1 MVVAIYRNVQL
12 SFWTDRKVEEE
23 FTPEDKYFYLYLFT
37 NPHTNL
43 CGCYELGMR
52 QASRETGYSEDTII
66 RLIER
71 FETFHG
77 VIRYSKETK
86 EVLLLNWHKYNWTK
100 SQDFK
105 KGLEKQITE
114 VKDAE
119 FKRFLTDLSNGIKT
133 VPRPS
138 TDGGGTTVT
147 DTVLNNNIVS
157 NYPSIDTKEDIKDG
171 NGSKK
176 DVDFEELWEY
186 TFKCYKK
193 PTSYASAKQAWLD
206 KIISTP
212 EDNRFDVAKL
222 IYKATL
228 AYIADYEA
236 KNPNDKDYR
245 YIPKYATWLTEDCDY
260 WISVVEKGGRE

>member
-1 MVVAIYRNVQL
+1 MAIYRNVQL

-52 QASRETGYSEDTII
+52 QASRETGYSEDTIS

-77 VIRYSKETK
+77 VIRYSKDTK

-114 VKDAE
+114 VKDSE

-138 TDGGGTTVT
+138 LDGGGTTVT

-157 NYPSIDTKEDIKDG
+157 NYSSVDNDNLSNDFSFNVEKAWNDTFSIYPKKEG
-171 NGSKK
+171 
-176 DVDFEELWEY
+176 FA
-186 TFKCYKK
+186 T
-193 PTSYASAKQAWLD
+193 AKQLWMD
-206 KIISTP
+206 KLIKVIP
-212 EDNRFDVAKL
+212 QNRKDMAKL
-222 IYKATL
+222 IYMAVQ
-228 AYIADYEA
+228 AYLE
-236 KNPNDKDYR
+236 DYR
-245 YIPKYATWLTEDCDY
+245 SKQEKEDGYKFVRRFDKWLTEDCDY
-260 WISVVEKGGRE
+260 WISQVEKGEKDG

>member
-1 MVVAIYRNVQL
+1 MAIYRNVQL

-52 QASRETGYSEDTII
+52 QASRETGYSEDTIS

-71 FETFHG
+71 FETFHS
-77 VIRYSKETK
+77 VILYSKETK

-114 VKDAE
+114 VKDLE

-147 DTVLNNNIVS
+147 DTVLDNNIVS
-157 NYPSIDTKEDIKDG
+157 NYPSVDNDNLSNDFSFNVEKAWNDTFSIYPKKEG
-171 NGSKK
+171 
-176 DVDFEELWEY
+176 FA
-186 TFKCYKK
+186 T
-193 PTSYASAKQAWLD
+193 AKQLWMD
-206 KIISTP
+206 KLIKVIP
-212 EDNRFDVAKL
+212 QNRKDMAKL
-222 IYKATL
+222 IYMAVQSYL
-228 AYIADYEA
+228 E
-236 KNPNDKDYR
+236 DYR
-245 YIPKYATWLTEDCDY
+245 RKQEKEDTYKFVRRFDKWLTEDCDY
-260 WISVVEKGGRE
+260 WISVVEKGERE